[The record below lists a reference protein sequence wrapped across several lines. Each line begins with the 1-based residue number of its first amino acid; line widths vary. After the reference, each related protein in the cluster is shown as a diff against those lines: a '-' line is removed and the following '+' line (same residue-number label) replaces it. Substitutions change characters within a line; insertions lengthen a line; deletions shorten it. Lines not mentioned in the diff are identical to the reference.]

1 MTQAVKRTVAGFL
14 CILLFLGCVPM
25 QEINAADIGAQKET
39 DIQQAADKEQE
50 TEIPDEEKQPEQRQD
65 GEKAPAQETA
75 EAEQETAAKEQD
87 GKSDS
92 DILAVDENT
101 PEDNQTAAAEKGKL
115 NYIYVESPYLETPAE
130 ENVVVSW
137 GDGSENISSMTLVC
151 EKADGSQ
158 SEWVNTKQTENL
170 FLFNKAFVE
179 KESGTYQFTLL
190 KYVQDD
196 VEYAL
201 DLSELQ
207 IEAKFGVNE
216 EYEGYESYPEDA
228 SDIPLDEVEASV
240 VVLDEENIENAE
252 EEIETTLEDAAEVV
266 GEAAA
271 ARSAAPKSRAAARA
285 AKTWIV
291 ALDPG
296 HGAHD
301 GGASNATYHAYE
313 KDLCLKIAQ
322 YAKAELEEYNN
333 VKVVMTRDSDAT
345 CPTIYERAKFAS
357 DAGADILVSIH
368 LNAANGNAYGAEIWV
383 PNNNGNATIGAHGQE
398 LGEKIL
404 PELLKLGLTGRGV
417 KTRDESSGKD
427 YYGISRYAKEFGMA
441 GIIIEHA
448 FIDNNSDYEKY
459 LNTDAKLKKLGIAD
473 ATGIAN
479 YLGLSKGS
487 GIWVKDLDEF
497 AGTAV
502 IQAAGLGSNGKVTI
516 KNTTTGVS
524 KTHTLSEG
532 KGTISI
538 NTKDYNGG
546 GNYTATGGN
555 YNVSFYMS
563 TDPSCKVSYTE
574 VSKEKQYKLSAVF
587 PDMPKAVQKVQFAV
601 WSGGQQEDLQWYNG
615 DQSKSGKR
623 VTWTTTADIAKHK
636 RAGDYNVHVY
646 ALLEDGS
653 QRFLGATGFKVSA
666 PTLKVA
672 VTGKNQDAG
681 TFDLKASDVKS
692 ASGVSKIRAAVWCAE
707 NQSDIKWYDMSKKS
721 DGSYTAKVSMAN
733 HKYAAGTYKVH
744 VYITAGNGIEAFG
757 GGLTQSMSLP
767 NIKISASDK
776 DGKETTYNL
785 KASNTGFLGVLK
797 GVRFGVW
804 SEAGGQ
810 DDLKWYDGTRNSS
823 GDWTAAAD
831 IRKHKTAGKYY
842 VHAYATQANG
852 NIVFI
857 GATTYKVS
865 NPTLKAV
872 VTGKNQNA
880 GTFDIKVSDVKSV
893 SGISKVRAAV
903 WCTENQSDMKWYDM
917 GRQSDGSYTAKVSM
931 ANHKYAV
938 GTYKIHI
945 YVTTG
950 NGMEAFGGGL
960 SQSVT
965 MPDVKVSAS
974 DKDGKETTYNLKAS
988 NVSFLGALKGVRFG
1002 VWSDVGGQDDIQWY
1016 NGTRNSS
1023 GDWTA
1028 TADIRKHKTAGKYY
1042 VHAYATLANGNLVF
1056 IGAATFKVSNPTL
1069 NVTVTGKNQNAG
1081 TFDLKVSDVKSASGV
1096 SKVRAA
1102 VWCAANQSDMK
1113 WYDMGRQSDGSY
1125 TAKVSMANHKYAAG
1139 TYKVHVYVTAGN
1151 GVEAFG
1157 GGLSQ
1162 SVTMPNAKVS
1172 ASDKDG
1178 KETTYNLKASN
1189 ISFLGVLKSVRFGVW
1204 SEAGGQDDLK
1214 WYNGSRN
1221 SSGDWTASADIR
1233 NHKTAGKY
1241 HVHAYAT
1248 LANGD
1253 MVFIG
1258 ATDFSISTPT
1268 GTSVRV
1274 TGYDNEYGS
1283 FQVVISGIKSA
1294 SGVSKVQVPVWSQ
1307 ADQSD
1312 IKWYD
1317 AKKQSDGSYAVNVDP
1332 MYHNYN
1338 SGNYNIHIYAISG
1351 NGVSSCV
1358 GIMTQTVKATQ
1369 RYTIMGDTTATV
1381 DQMVRYYERHSS
1393 IAYPSRELGAGGAPD
1408 LRTFCQ
1414 MYYDEAAMEGVRAEV
1429 AFAQAM
1435 KETGWLKYGG
1445 IVNIGQF
1452 NFAGIGALDGNANG
1466 NCASFPDVRTGIR
1479 AQIQHLKAYGSTAA
1493 LNNPKVDPRF
1503 DKVTRGAA
1511 RYVEW
1516 LGQKENPTGA
1526 GWATGENYGLD
1537 IVAMIKVLKSM

>member
-1 MTQAVKRTVAGFL
+1 M
-14 CILLFLGCVPM
+14 
-25 QEINAADIGAQKET
+25 
-39 DIQQAADKEQE
+39 
-50 TEIPDEEKQPEQRQD
+50 DEES
-65 GEKAPAQETA
+65 QE
-75 EAEQETAAKEQD
+75 
-87 GKSDS
+87 
-92 DILAVDENT
+92 N
-101 PEDNQTAAAEKGKL
+101 NQTAAAEKGKF

-151 EKADGSQ
+151 VKADGTQ
-158 SEWVNTKQTENL
+158 SEWTNIEREENL
-170 FLFNKAFVE
+170 FLFNKAFSNE
-179 KESGTYQFTLL
+179 ESGTYQFTGL
-190 KYVQDD
+190 KFIQDEIEYV
-196 VEYAL
+196 L
-201 DLSELQ
+201 DLEELQ
-207 IEAKFGVNE
+207 IKAEFGVNE
-216 EYEGYESYPEDA
+216 EYEGYEPYPEDV

-240 VVLDEENIENAE
+240 VVLDNENIGNAE
-252 EEIETTLEDAAEVV
+252 EEIETTLEDVSEMAEGAAM
-266 GEAAA
+266 
-271 ARSAAPKSRAAARA
+271 ARSAAPMSKAAARSNG
-285 AKTWIV
+285 TVVV

-296 HGAHD
+296 HGGTD
-301 GGASNATYHAYE
+301 PGASNASYGAKE

-322 YAKAELEEYNN
+322 YAKEELDQYNG
-333 VKVVMTRDSDAT
+333 VKVVMTRNSDVT
-345 CPTIYERAKFAS
+345 LSSLQERVNIAKNQ
-357 DAGADILVSIH
+357 GANLFVSIH
-368 LNAANGNAYGAEIWV
+368 LNAANGNAYGAEV
-383 PNNNGNATIGAHGQE
+383 YYPNDNLNASIGAQ
-398 LGEKIL
+398 GEQAASKIL
-404 PELLKLGLTGRGV
+404 SEITKLGLTNRGIKIRNTV
-417 KTRDESSGKD
+417 HDKYSDGSLQD
-427 YYGISRYAKEFGMA
+427 YYGIIRYSKLAGFP
-441 GIIIEHA
+441 GIIVEHA

-502 IQAAGLGSNGKVTI
+502 IQASGLGSNGKVTI
-516 KNTTTGVS
+516 KNTTTGAS

-532 KGTISI
+532 KGTINI
-538 NTKDYNGG
+538 NIKDYKGG
-546 GNYTATGGN
+546 GNYTATGAN

-563 TDPSCKVSYTE
+563 TDPSCKISYTE

-615 DQSKSGKR
+615 DQSKSGKQ
-623 VTWTTTADIAKHK
+623 VTWTAAADIAKHK

-733 HKYAAGTYKVH
+733 HKYAVGTYKVH

-757 GGLTQSMSLP
+757 GGLSQSISLP

-785 KASNTGFLGVLK
+785 KASNLNFLGALK

-810 DDLKWYDGTRNSS
+810 DDLKWY
-823 GDWTAAAD
+823 
-831 IRKHKTAGKYY
+831 
-842 VHAYATQANG
+842 
-852 NIVFI
+852 
-857 GATTYKVS
+857 
-865 NPTLKAV
+865 
-872 VTGKNQNA
+872 
-880 GTFDIKVSDVKSV
+880 
-893 SGISKVRAAV
+893 
-903 WCTENQSDMKWYDM
+903 
-917 GRQSDGSYTAKVSM
+917 
-931 ANHKYAV
+931 
-938 GTYKIHI
+938 
-945 YVTTG
+945 
-950 NGMEAFGGGL
+950 
-960 SQSVT
+960 
-965 MPDVKVSAS
+965 
-974 DKDGKETTYNLKAS
+974 
-988 NVSFLGALKGVRFG
+988 
-1002 VWSDVGGQDDIQWY
+1002 
-1016 NGTRNSS
+1016 NGT
-1023 GDWTA
+1023 
-1028 TADIRKHKTAGKYY
+1028 
-1042 VHAYATLANGNLVF
+1042 
-1056 IGAATFKVSNPTL
+1056 
-1069 NVTVTGKNQNAG
+1069 
-1081 TFDLKVSDVKSASGV
+1081 
-1096 SKVRAA
+1096 
-1102 VWCAANQSDMK
+1102 
-1113 WYDMGRQSDGSY
+1113 
-1125 TAKVSMANHKYAAG
+1125 
-1139 TYKVHVYVTAGN
+1139 
-1151 GVEAFG
+1151 
-1157 GGLSQ
+1157 
-1162 SVTMPNAKVS
+1162 
-1172 ASDKDG
+1172 
-1178 KETTYNLKASN
+1178 
-1189 ISFLGVLKSVRFGVW
+1189 
-1204 SEAGGQDDLK
+1204 
-1214 WYNGSRN
+1214 RN

-1248 LANGD
+1248 QANGD
-1253 MVFIG
+1253 LIFIG
-1258 ATDFSISTPT
+1258 GANFRISTPT
-1268 GTSVRV
+1268 GTSARV
-1274 TGYDNEYGS
+1274 TEYDNEYGS
-1283 FQVVISGIKSA
+1283 FKVVISGVKSA
-1294 SGVSKVQVPVWSQ
+1294 SGVSKIQVPVWSQ
-1307 ADQSD
+1307 ANQND

-1317 AKKQSDGSYAVNVDP
+1317 AKRQSDGSYVANVDP

-1369 RYTIMGDTTATV
+1369 RYTIMGDTTVTV
-1381 DQMVRYYERHSS
+1381 DQMVRYYERYSS
-1393 IAYPSRELGAGGAPD
+1393 IGYPSKDLGAGGAPD

-1452 NFAGIGALDGNANG
+1452 NFAGIGALDGNSNG

-1526 GWATGENYGLD
+1526 GWATGKNYGLD